1 MNKVGEERKGISK
14 KHKENKKEEI
24 KYAMPAKPLDFSF
37 RDLKNLLS
45 LKTTEQ
51 RGGERRSIDELEK
64 EEKQK
69 QEKDSKLEN
78 KNTEEDEGEKGKNK
92 RKSEA
97 VVKTDESEMVEAR
110 MFENKGENIK
120 GKSVIPVF
128 EEKKDSKKKVV
139 KYLTYTNAVILHSNQ
154 IESLSGINEVLNT
167 ILLAPKFGLSN
178 FQGKLDFIQWIDISS
193 NHLTDIHADIL
204 NLRYLKIL
212 YAHANYINEIKK
224 VEVLSQCKCLINLTL
239 HGNPIEQIKG
249 FRHFIIELI
258 PTLEK
263 FDFTLVSEKELD
275 IIYHRG
281 SRYGEKRNKLTGAVV
296 EYPVLHD
303 KFKRSPPI
311 QKDDK
316 VDEKDEH

>member
-1 MNKVGEERKGISK
+1 MNKAQDERKAVQK
-14 KHKENKKEEI
+14 KHKDNKKQEI

-37 RDLKNLLS
+37 RDLKNLQS
-45 LKTTEQ
+45 LRQCEQ
-51 RGGERRSIDELEK
+51 RGGERRSPEEIEK
-64 EEKQK
+64 EDKLK
-69 QEKDSKLEN
+69 QEKDTKQEN
-78 KNTEEDEGEKGKNK
+78 KNTEEDDMEKNKQK

-97 VVKTDESEMVEAR
+97 VNKTDESDIVEAR
-110 MFENKGENIK
+110 MFENKAENQK

-128 EEKKDSKKKVV
+128 EEKKDTVKKVV

-154 IESLSGINEVLNT
+154 IESLAGIHEVLST
-167 ILLAPKFGLSN
+167 ILLNPKFDSMQN
-178 FQGKLDFIQWIDISS
+178 KLDFIQWIDISS
-193 NHLTDIHADIL
+193 NHLMEIHPDIL
-204 NLRYLKIL
+204 NLKYLKIL

-224 VEVLSQCKCLINLTL
+224 VEVLSNCKCLINLTL

-281 SRYGEKRNKLTGAVV
+281 SRYGEKRNKTTGAVI
-296 EYPVLHD
+296 EYPMLHE
-303 KFKRSPPI
+303 KFKRTPPI

>member
-1 MNKVGEERKGISK
+1 
-14 KHKENKKEEI
+14 
-24 KYAMPAKPLDFSF
+24 MPAKPLDFSF
-37 RDLKNLLS
+37 RDLKNLQS
-45 LKTTEQ
+45 LKNTEQ
-51 RGGERRSIDELEK
+51 RGGDRRSIEELEK
-64 EEKQK
+64 EDKLK
-69 QEKDSKLEN
+69 LEKDTKLEN
-78 KNTEEDEGEKGKNK
+78 KNTEEDEAEKKTSK

-97 VVKTDESEMVEAR
+97 VIKTDESDIVEAR
-110 MFENKGENIK
+110 MFENKADNQK
-120 GKSVIPVF
+120 GKSQAPAF
-128 EEKKDSKKKVV
+128 EEKKDQIKKVV

-154 IESLSGINEVLNT
+154 IESLSGIHEVLSN
-167 ILLAPKFGLSN
+167 ILLSPKFELTD
-178 FQGKLDFIQWIDISS
+178 FQSKLDFIQWIDISS
-193 NHLTDIHADIL
+193 NHLVDIHPDIL
-204 NLRYLKIL
+204 NLKYLKIL

-224 VEVLSQCKCLINLTL
+224 VEILQQCKCLINLTL

-249 FRHFIIELI
+249 FRHFIVELI

-281 SRYGEKRNKLTGAVV
+281 SRYGEKRNKATGAVI
-296 EYPVLHD
+296 EYPMLHE

>member
-1 MNKVGEERKGISK
+1 MNRIAEERKGISK
-14 KHKENKKEEI
+14 KHKDSKKQEI

-37 RDLKNLLS
+37 RDLKNLQT

-51 RGGERRSIDELEK
+51 RGGDRRSIEELEK
-64 EEKQK
+64 EDKQK
-69 QEKDSKLEN
+69 LEKDSKLEN
-78 KNTEEDEGEKGKNK
+78 KNTEEDEVDKNKK

-97 VVKTDESEMVEAR
+97 VVKTDESDIVEAR
-110 MFENKGENIK
+110 MFENKAEGQK
-120 GKSVIPVF
+120 GKSALPVF
-128 EEKKDSKKKVV
+128 EEKKDQVKKVV

-154 IESLSGINEVLNT
+154 IESLAGIHDVLTT
-167 ILLAPKFGLSN
+167 ILVNPKFELTN
-178 FQGKLDFIQWIDISS
+178 FQTKLDFIQWIDISS
-193 NHLTDIHADIL
+193 NHLTEIHSDIL
-204 NLRYLKIL
+204 NLKFLKIL

-224 VEVLSQCKCLINLTL
+224 VEVLAHCKCLINLTL

-249 FRHFIIELI
+249 FRHFIVELI

-281 SRYGEKRNKLTGAVV
+281 SRYGEKRNKVTGAVV
-296 EYPVLHD
+296 EYPALHE
-303 KFKRSPPI
+303 KFRRSPPI